1 MCYRPMNVYSK
12 WLVIAG
18 LIAWGSAEFVHSAMV
33 YVAFVLIM
41 LAFFLP
47 FIVTKVTGTQFKGN

>member
-1 MCYRPMNVYSK
+1 MNVYSK
-12 WLVIAG
+12 TLVIAG
-18 LIAWGSAEFVHSAMV
+18 LIAWISAEFVHDLMV

-47 FIVTKVTGTQFKGN
+47 FIVTKLTGTQFRGN

>member
-1 MCYRPMNVYSK
+1 MNVYSK